1 MILVTGSKR
10 SGTSMWMQILAAAGL
25 PVIGERFPASWE
37 ALIGDQN
44 PDGFYESQLSA
55 GIYHRTNPHP
65 LTGAYLFPEQ
75 TRRHAVKVFVP
86 GLVRSDVAFIDRVI
100 ATVRGWRAQSA
111 SLLRLRAALG
121 EDRGIDPS
129 LLLPPAYEWWADT
142 FALIRDVATRR
153 YPLHMI
159 SYEALVA
166 DPARE
171 IAAVLGWIGEGDLE
185 AASAAVRGRPPAAA
199 APNHDDDARAL
210 AGDLDPGLLAL
221 FDELHDHIHR
231 QRPLSAA
238 LVDRLNQADAALRPR
253 LLAHNAG
260 IRQAAVDRLLADARG

>member
-86 GLVRSDVAFIDRVI
+86 GLVRTDLAFIGPVI
-100 ATVRGWRAQSA
+100 GTMRSWREY
-111 SLLRLRAALG
+111 G
-121 EDRGIDPS
+121 PS
-129 LLLPPAYEWWADT
+129 LARLH
-142 FALIRDVATRR
+142 ALEDAWQA
-153 YPLHMI
+153 
-159 SYEALVA
+159 EA
-166 DPARE
+166 R
-171 IAAVLGWIGEGDLE
+171 
-185 AASAAVRGRPPAAA
+185 
-199 APNHDDDARAL
+199 
-210 AGDLDPGLLAL
+210 
-221 FDELHDHIHR
+221 
-231 QRPLSAA
+231 
-238 LVDRLNQADAALRPR
+238 
-253 LLAHNAG
+253 
-260 IRQAAVDRLLADARG
+260 